1 MSNLS
6 TFEHGV
12 FKEINRARTHP
23 ADYAAFLE
31 NTKARY
37 DTLSL
42 KIPGEERHQSD
53 DFLQPFN
60 EAIQVLK
67 AATPL
72 PPLKLSGGLS
82 AAARDHLRDQGQGN
96 KVGHTGSDGSTVADR
111 ATRYGAWEMG
121 LGENIAHGSG
131 TPQRMAMQLI
141 VDQSNP
147 GRNYRL
153 NILNPAFAVAGIAC
167 GDAAQ
172 HGNLCVI
179 TFAGKYVEKNTGT
192 Q

>member
-6 TFEHGV
+6 TFEHSV

-42 KIPGEERHQSD
+42 KMPGEERHQSD
-53 DFLQPFN
+53 DSLQPFN

-72 PPLKLSGGLS
+72 PALKLSGGLS
-82 AAARDHLRDQGQGN
+82 AAARDHLRDQGQGE
-96 KVGHTGSDGSTVADR
+96 KVSHTGNDGSTVADR
-111 ATRYGAWEMG
+111 ARRYGAWENG
-121 LGENIAHGSG
+121 LGENMAHGSD

-153 NILNPAFAVAGIAC
+153 NILNPAFTVAGIAC
-167 GDAAQ
+167 GDSAQ
-172 HGNLCVI
+172 HRNLCVI
-179 TFAGKYVEKNTGT
+179 TFAGKYVEKTTGT